1 MDPVVRHLDLFSGIG
16 GFALACRMVGGI
28 ETVAFCEREPYCQ
41 RILAKHWPNVPICN
55 DIHDLKGDEYGAVD
69 LVTGGFPCQ
78 PYSTSGKRK
87 GRADERSLWHEL
99 VRVVSVAKPSWV
111 IGENVAGFTSMD
123 LDDLCDALE
132 QEDYETQP
140 MLIPACA
147 VGAPHI
153 RQRCWILAHLRTW
166 DTRQGMES
174 IASAGRGDGSV
185 GEAEVPSADRRLG
198 DACGNETDRNDVRPD
213 KERWR
218 ELERGVGGI
227 VYGVRHRP
235 HRFRGLGN
243 AIVPQ
248 VAAEIIRAM
257 MQADR
262 QANPQVS
269 RDGGKEVT

>member
-1 MDPVVRHLDLFSGIG
+1 MNPVVRHLDLFSGIG

-41 RILAKHWPNVPICN
+41 KVLAKHWPDVPICP
-55 DIHDLKGDEYGAVD
+55 DIHDLKGTEYGTVE
-69 LVTGGFPCQ
+69 LITGGFPCQ

-87 GRADERSLWHEL
+87 GRADSRSLWNEL
-99 VRVVSVAKPSWV
+99 VRVVSSARPTWV
-111 IGENVAGFTSMD
+111 IGENVAGFVSME

-132 QEDYETQP
+132 QEGYETQP

-147 VGAPHI
+147 VGAAHI
-153 RQRCWILAHLRTW
+153 RQRCWILANLRTG
-166 DTRQGMES
+166 DTRARMES
-174 IASAGRGDGSV
+174 IEGASAGDGSWRE
-185 GEAEVPSADRRLG
+185 GKMPSSYGGLG
-198 DACGNETDRNDVRPD
+198 NACGDEENRIDIRPD
-213 KERWR
+213 QGRWR
-218 ELERGVGGI
+218 EPECGVGGI
-227 VYGVRHRP
+227 IYGLRHRP

-262 QANPQVS
+262 LANT
-269 RDGGKEVT
+269 RIT